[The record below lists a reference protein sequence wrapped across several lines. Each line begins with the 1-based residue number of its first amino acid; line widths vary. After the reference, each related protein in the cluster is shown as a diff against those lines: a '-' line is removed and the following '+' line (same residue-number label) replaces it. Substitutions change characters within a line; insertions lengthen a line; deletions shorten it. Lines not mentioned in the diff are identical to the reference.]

1 MSITLNSVKADMAN
15 YEQFPNWSI
24 LEHGIDCAARLK
36 GLITGDT
43 QVHRWALPEW
53 YWQYKD
59 RFKINISF
67 EDALEYATMHD
78 CGKPYCRTIDENGK
92 QHFPNHAEI
101 SYQTY
106 CQISDNKIV
115 ADLIRHDMD
124 IHLLKADGIEK
135 FCQNPNA
142 ILHLLAGLA
151 EINSNA
157 EHCGGFDTTS
167 FKIKF
172 KTLSQR
178 GKAICNL
185 LYKGE

>member
-1 MSITLNSVKADMAN
+1 MPD
-15 YEQFPNWSI
+15 
-24 LEHGIDCAARLK
+24 
-36 GLITGDT
+36 
-43 QVHRWALPEW
+43 W
-53 YWQYKD
+53 YRQYWD
-59 RFKINISF
+59 RFEIDTNFNDII
-67 EDALEYATMHD
+67 EYATMHD

-106 CQISDNKIV
+106 RQISDNKIV

-124 IHLLKADGIEK
+124 IHLLKADGIEQ

-157 EHCGGFDTTS
+157 ERCGGFDTTN

-185 LYKGE
+185 LYKGD